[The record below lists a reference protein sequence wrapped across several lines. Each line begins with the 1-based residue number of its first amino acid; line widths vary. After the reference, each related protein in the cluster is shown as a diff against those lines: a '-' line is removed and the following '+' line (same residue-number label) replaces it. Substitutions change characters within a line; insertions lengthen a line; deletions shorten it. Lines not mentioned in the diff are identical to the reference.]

1 MRKILIIA
9 LVALVPL
16 MAFGQ
21 TFQIGA
27 TALWD
32 LPVTAENV
40 TSLPLTEVGL
50 DDFTFGADVR
60 LRLFKILEISGLG
73 LYSPSGSY
81 EDIIAGGTILVPATV
96 DVFADA
102 GLYLGLGFI
111 GAGIGIGPNFRI
123 PIDPGVDVSPF
134 QLGFNAKAH
143 ADVNLGS
150 LGISLTYLMYMP
162 ELTQDAFTNLAEN
175 LTGSLGISVLYNL

>member
-1 MRKILIIA
+1 MRRICIIA

-21 TFQIGA
+21 TFQIGP

-32 LPVTAENV
+32 LPVSTENV
-40 TSLPLTEVGL
+40 TSLPLNTIGI

-81 EDIIAGGTILVPATV
+81 EDAILGMMNVPATV

-102 GLYLGLGFI
+102 GVYLGLGII

-134 QLGFNAKAH
+134 QVGFNAKAH

-150 LGISLTYLMYMP
+150 FGVSLTYLVYMP
-162 ELTQDAFTNLAEN
+162 ELTEAAFTNIAEN
-175 LTGSLGISVLYNL
+175 LTGSLGVSVLFNL